1 MLKDAHYMI
10 SVSSTPEFK
19 IKGYSYPHFPLLLWS
34 HSNEDIG
41 TLSGALFEEGHQFLE
56 FLLIKCGRI
65 KSRETWKTYAA
76 HLVSYFTF
84 IEDNGLDWTDI
95 SDDGITEM
103 IVAVYRD
110 ACLDDG
116 MKSSSV
122 NQHLRTVVRFYQF
135 AVGQGWVSE
144 LPYSLVSIK
153 TSKNKHDFLA
163 HTKNDAGEVLS
174 PDVMLSTPKTLP
186 KFLSKEEVQELLSAI
201 KNPVVKLMTRLCL
214 QTGIRKKELLLFP
227 LDLIR
232 KPVEGRTIYRAE
244 INQTKGEKERVIHI
258 PHRLMKDLWHYTQT
272 IRHEQVMSHGTD
284 KKGNSVFH
292 SKLLFL
298 NTNDNTEW
306 KMGSGFNKALNDLK
320 LDFKVNPH
328 KLRHTY
334 ACHMLKGL
342 QERKQGK
349 FEPLMYLQR
358 RLGHSSITTTMIY
371 LEIVNDLMDDLALEY
386 QDQINEISVQGLC
399 A

>member
-1 MLKDAHYMI
+1 MI
-10 SVSSTPEFK
+10 SVNSTSEFK
-19 IKGYSYPHFPLLLWS
+19 IKGYAYPDFPLLLWS
-34 HSNEDIG
+34 HTNEEIG
-41 TLSGALFEEGHQFLE
+41 TLSGTLFEEGHQFLE
-56 FLLIKCGRI
+56 FLLIKSGRI
-65 KSRETWKTYAA
+65 QSRETWKTYAA
-76 HLVSYFTF
+76 HLVSFFTF

-95 SDDGITEM
+95 ADDGITEM

-116 MKSSSV
+116 MKNSSV
-122 NQHLRTVVRFYQF
+122 NQHLRTIVRFYQF
-135 AVGQGWVSE
+135 ALKRGWVSE
-144 LPYSLVSIK
+144 LPYSLTTIT
-153 TSKNKHDFLA
+153 TSKNENDLLA
-163 HTKNDAGEVLS
+163 HTKRDAGKVQS
-174 PDVMLSTPKTLP
+174 PDIMLNTPKKLP
-186 KFLSKEEVQELLSAI
+186 KFLSKEEVQELLIAI

-227 LDLIR
+227 LNLIR
-232 KPVEGRTIYRAE
+232 KPVEGRAIYRVE
-244 INQTKGEKERVIHI
+244 INRTKGEKERVIHI
-258 PHRLMKDLWHYTQT
+258 PHRLMKDLWNYTQT
-272 IRHEQVMSHGTD
+272 TRHEQVMSHGTD
-284 KKGNSVFH
+284 KKGNAVFQ
-292 SKLLFL
+292 SDLLFL
-298 NTNDNTEW
+298 NTNDNKKW
-306 KMGSGFNKALNDLK
+306 ALGSGFNKALNDLG

-334 ACHMLKGL
+334 ACHTLKGL

-386 QDQINEISVQGLC
+386 QDQINEISVQELC